1 MRILQ
6 QALGKQGGADAGKSI
21 AIEIMEGISSA
32 MKLSGFRIICR
43 VLLKKKSGLYRNDNT
58 LWGPD
63 LLFARKRF
71 ERCWNIGFSKRKSM
85 STVTWNLVLIPKAK
99 ERIISVVINLRMI
112 RTIENSEKLMRK
124 ESRQCS
130 ILKAGRHSRRSTCLL
145 GNRWYRR
152 SCSVVFPS
160 WIRERRRG
168 NESWRYWSRAGRTF
182 VACLPETEE
191 RVVGWRYRYR
201 YLWHEN

>member
-1 MRILQ
+1 MKEQKIVSGSFLRQGGIGDHWELGAMRILQ

-85 STVTWNLVLIPKAK
+85 STVT
-99 ERIISVVINLRMI
+99 
-112 RTIENSEKLMRK
+112 
-124 ESRQCS
+124 
-130 ILKAGRHSRRSTCLL
+130 
-145 GNRWYRR
+145 
-152 SCSVVFPS
+152 
-160 WIRERRRG
+160 
-168 NESWRYWSRAGRTF
+168 
-182 VACLPETEE
+182 
-191 RVVGWRYRYR
+191 
-201 YLWHEN
+201 